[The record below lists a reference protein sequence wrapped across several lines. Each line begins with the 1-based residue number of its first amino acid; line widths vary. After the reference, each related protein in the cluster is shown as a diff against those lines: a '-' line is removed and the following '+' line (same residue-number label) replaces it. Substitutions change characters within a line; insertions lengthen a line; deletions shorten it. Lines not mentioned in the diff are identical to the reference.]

1 MFMIFNAH
9 VLEQTAVLLV
19 SSQAV
24 LFVNRVTIT
33 SSFYTSI
40 AGQKEGEKRGRR
52 ERVRERERA
61 GVFYCILI
69 FLEPSLSLTYLCVRA
84 GFRNKEYNKVEDAY
98 DTRIPVHNE
107 AAFQYGLKF
116 KAKVTGHQPSL
127 SS

>member
-33 SSFYTSI
+33 LSFYTSI

-52 ERVRERERA
+52 ERVRERERE
-61 GVFYCILI
+61 GRSILLHPD
-69 FLEPSLSLTYLCVRA
+69 FFRTLFKFDLSVCACR
-84 GFRNKEYNKVEDAY
+84 F
-98 DTRIPVHNE
+98 P
-107 AAFQYGLKF
+107 
-116 KAKVTGHQPSL
+116 
-127 SS
+127 